1 MPLVPSKDPQL
12 VLLRH
17 GETQWSASGQ
27 HTGRTDLPLT
37 LAGEEQA
44 RTAGRALSGLSFAA
58 VFASPLER
66 ARRTAAIVGYPDAV
80 VDPDLAEWDYGPVD
94 GRTSVDVSALLGH
107 DFQIFDDGVRVLPP
121 DTEHGGGR
129 PGELLE
135 DVAARARR
143 FVERADATLQAGGN
157 VLAVAHGHLLR
168 VLATAWLGIDPR
180 FGSRLELGTA
190 AICQLGYGHDL
201 RTIEG
206 WNLPPHV

>member
-1 MPLVPSKDPQL
+1 MPSKDPQL

-17 GETQWSASGQ
+17 GETEWSVSGQ
-27 HTGRTDLPLT
+27 HTGRTDIALT
-37 LAGEEQA
+37 PAGEEQA
-44 RTAGRALSGLSFAA
+44 RTAGRAVAGIEFAA
-58 VFASPLER
+58 VYTSPLAR
-66 ARRTAAIVGYPDAV
+66 ARRTAALAGHPDAV

-94 GRTSVDVSALLGH
+94 GRTSADVGGLLGRE
-107 DFQIFDDGVRVLPP
+107 FQIFDDGVRVLPP
-121 DTEHGGGR
+121 DPEHGDGR
-129 PGELLE
+129 PGELLD

-143 FVERADATLQAGGN
+143 FVERADATLQDGGN

>member
-17 GETQWSASGQ
+17 GETEWSLNGQ
-27 HTGRTDLPLT
+27 HTGRTDIALT
-37 LAGEEQA
+37 PAGEEQA
-44 RTAGRALSGLSFAA
+44 RTAGHALAGITFSA
-58 VFASPLER
+58 VYSSPLRR
-66 ARRTAAIVGYPDAV
+66 ARRTATLAGHPDAV

-94 GRTSVDVSALLGH
+94 GRTSADVSELLGH
-107 DFQIFDDGVRVLPP
+107 GFQIFDDGVRVLPP
-121 DTEHGGGR
+121 DPAHGDGR
-129 PGELLE
+129 PGELLD

-143 FVERADATLQAGGN
+143 FVERADTTLQAGGN

-168 VLATAWLGIDPR
+168 VLATAWLGVDPR

-206 WNLPPHV
+206 WNLPPHA

>member
-1 MPLVPSKDPQL
+1 MPSKDPQL

-44 RTAGRALSGLSFAA
+44 RTAGRALSGLSFVA